1 MEVPAIATSVEVVVA
16 IASAMSPIIGGKA
29 FTGNGRRFV
38 PSGRRGV
45 GWTHFVSLVNDLSSS
60 FRLIFYKALYNCCGQ
75 HEVCCSA
82 VSCLSLADMNI
93 VSYETITKQMKFV
106 YTVKYTVNFEK
117 IRQNP

>member
-1 MEVPAIATSVEVVVA
+1 MPAIATSVDVVVA
-16 IASAMSPIIGGKA
+16 IALAISLNIGGRA

-38 PSGRRGV
+38 TSGRRGV
-45 GWTHFVSLVNDLSSS
+45 GCAHFVSLFNDSSSS

-93 VSYETITKQMKFV
+93 VPYEAETKQMKFV

>member
-16 IASAMSPIIGGKA
+16 IACAMSPIIGGRA

-38 PSGRRGV
+38 PSGRSGV
-45 GWTHFVSLVNDLSSS
+45 GGSHRFSLFNDQSSS
-60 FRLIFYKALYNCCGQ
+60 FQLIFYKALYNFCGQ

-82 VSCLSLADMNI
+82 VSFLSLADMNI
-93 VSYETITKQMKFV
+93 LPYEAKAKQMKFV

-117 IRQNP
+117 IRKKP

>member
-1 MEVPAIATSVEVVVA
+1 MPAIATSVEVVVA
-16 IASAMSPIIGGKA
+16 IACAMSPIIGGKA

-45 GWTHFVSLVNDLSSS
+45 GVAHWFSLFNDRSSS

-82 VSCLSLADMNI
+82 VSFLSLAYMNI
-93 VSYETITKQMKFV
+93 VPYETIIKQLKFV

-117 IRQNP
+117 IRKKP

>member
-1 MEVPAIATSVEVVVA
+1 MPAIATSVDVVVA
-16 IASAMSPIIGGKA
+16 IASAMSPIIGGSA

-45 GWTHFVSLVNDLSSS
+45 GVAHWFSLFNDLSSS

-82 VSCLSLADMNI
+82 VSCLSLANMNI
-93 VSYETITKQMKFV
+93 VPYETISKQTKFV
-106 YTVKYTVNFEK
+106 YTVKYTVNFKK
-117 IRQNP
+117 IRK